1 MAQHNTQAAP
11 HHHKGF
17 PWSHVFGFV
26 LSLVLTFAALY
37 LALYTSLP
45 FSTIITVIGIMA
57 FLQAALQLVMFMH
70 MSEGEGITQTITII
84 FSFFIALVT
93 VGGTIWIFFTM

>member
-1 MAQHNTQAAP
+1 MAQHNTQSTP

-37 LALYTSLP
+37 LALYTTLP

-70 MSEGEGITQTITII
+70 MSEGEGITQTIAII
-84 FSFFIALVT
+84 FSFFIAIVT